1 MAKLYL
7 SLTHDDVLR
16 MIPYGLIASTRY
28 GGKWNTRRR
37 KNLWDEMFS
46 ESEKKSASRLF
57 STARSW
63 YVVRGVPDSVL
74 MSVHTFD
81 LWLKLGEFCASI

>member
-28 GGKWNTRRR
+28 GGKWNTIRR
-37 KNLWDEMFS
+37 KKLWDELFS

-57 STARSW
+57 STAKSW
-63 YVVRGVPDSVL
+63 YVVKGVPDSVM
-74 MSVHTFD
+74 MSIHTFD